1 MYDWFFIQYTLLDFM
16 ALLWTNK
23 KRKLF
28 LYKTITLQ
36 LYSLTWV
43 ILDLSVWIRKDV
55 LMFSLPSFSSQ
66 NDLSQF
72 QCRGHVQSFLMD
84 KNLQLLCCRN
94 NQLRA
99 VTFSSSQLVSSFICL
114 LNPEVPNQARN
125 IIVHPPSSGW
135 PRFSQRLCGSVTSRA
150 ASLDRHQAAS
160 FMAEGL
166 THVQYYWLL

>member
-23 KRKLF
+23 KRLF

-43 ILDLSVWIRKDV
+43 ILDLTVWIRKDV

-66 NDLSQF
+66 NDLGQF

-84 KNLQLLCCRN
+84 RYLQLLCCRN
-94 NQLRA
+94 N
-99 VTFSSSQLVSSFICL
+99 
-114 LNPEVPNQARN
+114 
-125 IIVHPPSSGW
+125 
-135 PRFSQRLCGSVTSRA
+135 
-150 ASLDRHQAAS
+150 
-160 FMAEGL
+160 
-166 THVQYYWLL
+166 